1 MDKFL
6 IRKSLATDAPVAK
19 KPKLRKYEE
28 SYLQFG
34 FTVTGTTEQRP
45 QCVLCAEVLANESMK
60 PCKLKIS
67 CRSPFSAEESVW
79 VLFQR
84 RLPFIRLGSGS
95 IYLLSRRAVNIHERA
110 AYCAEE

>member
-6 IRKSLATDAPVAK
+6 IRKSQATDAPVAK
-19 KPKLRKYEE
+19 KPKLRKYDE

-45 QCVLCAEVLANESMK
+45 QCVLCAEVLANDSMK

-67 CRSPFSAEESVW
+67 C
-79 VLFQR
+79 
-84 RLPFIRLGSGS
+84 
-95 IYLLSRRAVNIHERA
+95 
-110 AYCAEE
+110 